1 MEFYFQINSLK
12 KSLKCPKAKPSTHC
26 LTKLFPIYQTK
37 NWTIRQL
44 DDQTIVP
51 LTHRI
56 MLKINFKSLKAIKLC
71 AWSEKL
77 LVVASIWILKAIAFK
92 TCLYASGQM
101 KLEWTNSEQ
110 TCLSNSNFLIFKSLL
125 FPIYSTNFISPR
137 PLWSKAANASQN
149 SPNSHKSHWSAPT
162 HFIKGVAGDIA
173 HSVALKQ
180 MKIKK
185 DILGGNETFTTFG
198 LLSFSCLVY

>member
-1 MEFYFQINSLK
+1 M
-12 KSLKCPKAKPSTHC
+12 C
-26 LTKLFPIYQTK
+26 LEWKVIGSFFNL
-37 NWTIRQL
+37 
-44 DDQTIVP
+44 
-51 LTHRI
+51 
-56 MLKINFKSLKAIKLC
+56 NF
-71 AWSEKL
+71 
-77 LVVASIWILKAIAFK
+77 AFK

-110 TCLSNSNFLIFKSLL
+110 TCLPNFNFLISYFLFTVQIL
-125 FPIYSTNFISPR
+125 FPLDHCGLRQPMPAKTAQIAIS
-137 PLWSKAANASQN
+137 
-149 SPNSHKSHWSAPT
+149 KSHWSAPT

-198 LLSFSCLVY
+198 LLSFLLRLFNIHSLSNAWVRIAVKQFWSCCWN